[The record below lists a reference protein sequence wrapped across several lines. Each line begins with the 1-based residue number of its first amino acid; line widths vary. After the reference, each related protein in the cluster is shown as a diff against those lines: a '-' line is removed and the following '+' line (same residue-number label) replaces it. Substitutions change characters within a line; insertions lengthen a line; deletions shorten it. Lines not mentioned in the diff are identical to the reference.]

1 MLPTQSNFNQLTN
14 NPLNTN
20 NSLNNLSTLQTS
32 PLNLAAQP
40 LQGASQ
46 TTRTFTVTNT
56 NATGNGSLQQA
67 ILNANAD
74 SVQRPTDLE
83 VINFILGAGPHTIT
97 LGSTLDITAKNLTIN
112 GTGANVLT
120 ISGGNTV
127 QDFKIE
133 TGTNVTISGLTIANG
148 VSTVGGGGILNNGT
162 LTLNTSTLNND
173 NAISGM
179 NGGAIFNNGTLI
191 ASGDTFTNNNALTSA
206 GGAIFSL
213 GTATIN
219 NSSFTGNRAIN
230 GGAVEGVN
238 SNLTITNSTFTNN
251 SVVPGGVGGAVVSA
265 GNTKVTITGSSFTG
279 NTAIGGAGG
288 AIYNSNTSTL
298 KVMNSSLTNSQS
310 GLGAAIYNSS
320 VSGAIAT
327 ALGLSFSGNVS
338 NASNGTPG
346 NNNDTFGTF
355 VANVDTLADTNDGN
369 FTAGHLSLRNAIN
382 GAINGETI
390 NFASNLAGGTIT
402 LTLGELDINKSLTIQ
417 GLGADKLTVS
427 GNNKFRDFNIA
438 SGANVTISGL
448 DIINGNSGSNQFG
461 GGIYNQGILT
471 LAGDIIK
478 GNTSDLGGG
487 GIFNNQP
494 GTLILANTTVS
505 NNTGG
510 NGGGLENVGG
520 NVTIAASLFTLNTSP
535 NGLGGAISNS
545 GTLNIV
551 GATFDH
557 NSSVIGGGA
566 LFDNGTATIA
576 NSAFNYNT
584 TQGKGGAIDDGAF
597 AGLGSVTVKATTFF
611 GNTATQAAGVQGDT
625 PDIFG
630 PVQFA

>member
-20 NSLNNLSTLQTS
+20 TSPNNLSTLQTS

-46 TTRTFTVTNT
+46 ATHTFTVTNT

-74 SVQRPTDLE
+74 SAQRPTDLE
-83 VINFILGAGPHTIT
+83 VIKFNLGAGAHTIT
-97 LGSTLDITAKNLTIN
+97 LGSTLDITAKNLTIS
-112 GTGANVLT
+112 GTGANLLT

-148 VSTVGGGGILNNGT
+148 VSGIGGGGILNNGT
-162 LTLNTSTLNND
+162 LTLNNSILSND
-173 NAISGM
+173 NAISGA
-179 NGGAIFNNGTLI
+179 NGGAIFNNGTLT
-191 ASGDTFTNNNALTSA
+191 ASGDTFTNNNALSSA

-213 GTATIN
+213 GTATIS

-230 GGAVEGVN
+230 GGAVEGIN
-238 SNLTITNSTFTNN
+238 SSLTITNSTFTNN

-265 GNTKVTITGSSFTG
+265 GSEKVTITGSSFTG
-279 NTAIGGAGG
+279 NTAIGGSGG
-288 AIYNSNTSTL
+288 AIVNNNTSTL
-298 KVMNSSLTNSQS
+298 KLTNSSFTNNQA
-310 GLGAAIYNSS
+310 GLGAAISNDS
-320 VSGAIAT
+320 VHGSIAT
-327 ALGLSFSGNVS
+327 ALGLTFSGNVS
-338 NASNGTPG
+338 TGSDGTPG

-369 FTAGHLSLRNAIN
+369 FTAGHLSLRNVIN

-390 NFASNLAGGTIT
+390 NFATNLAGGTIT
-402 LTLGELDINKSLTIQ
+402 LTLGELDINKSVTIQ

-438 SGANVTISGL
+438 SGTNVTISGL
-448 DIINGNSGSNQFG
+448 NIINGNSGYNQFG
-461 GGIYNQGILT
+461 GGIYNQGTLT
-471 LAGDIIK
+471 LSGDIIN
-478 GNTSDLGGG
+478 GNTASLGGA
-487 GIFNNQP
+487 GIFNNQ
-494 GTLILANTTVS
+494 GTLTITSTTVS

-510 NGGGLENVGG
+510 NGAGLENVGG
-520 NVTIAASLFTLNTSP
+520 NVTITNSLFAGNTTP

-545 GTLNIV
+545 GTLNV
-551 GATFDH
+551 ARSVFSQ
-557 NSSVIGGGA
+557 NSSLVGGGA
-566 LFDNGTATIA
+566 LFDNGTATISA
-576 NSAFNYNT
+576 SSFNNNS

-597 AGLGSVTVKATTFF
+597 AGLGSVTVTGTTFS
-611 GNTATQAAGVQGDT
+611 GNTAAQAAGVQGDT
-625 PDIFG
+625 VDTFG
-630 PVQFA
+630 PVIFQ